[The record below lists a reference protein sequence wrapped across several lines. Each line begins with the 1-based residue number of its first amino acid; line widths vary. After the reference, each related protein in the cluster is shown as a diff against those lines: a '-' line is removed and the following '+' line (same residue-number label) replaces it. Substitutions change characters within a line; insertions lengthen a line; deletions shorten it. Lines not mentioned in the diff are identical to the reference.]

1 MRPANALRRY
11 VPVWLACVVA
21 AYLLRYVGGLNWPAV
36 ALSALLF
43 VIGATLVV
51 RSSTAS

>member
-11 VPVWLACVVA
+11 VPAWLACVVA
-21 AYLLRYVGGLNWPAV
+21 AYLLRHVGGLGWPEV

-43 VIGATLVV
+43 AAGATLIV
-51 RSSTAS
+51 RSAAAS

>member
-21 AYLLRYVGGLNWPAV
+21 AYLLHYAGGLSWPAV

-43 VIGATLVV
+43 IAGATLIV
-51 RSSTAS
+51 RASTAS